1 MELFGELRSVLHQAR
16 PTQKDWTQLCR
27 LIDEQERQII
37 EGSVLP
43 YIANLLD
50 RWPDHLRVAPLAWLE
65 SALPDHD
72 TPMLSLVR
80 VLPAHPP
87 WSVDVYEDL
96 FYHPNLQTCRRFVAR
111 GGRLSPEVLRALAES
126 PLVEKLT
133 HIDVS
138 NNHLRQGVR
147 VLFEYGR
154 FDALASF
161 DASGN
166 PLSADDLWTLA
177 HNETLNALTALTL
190 SRCQINTDALRWL
203 AQCDRLISLAHLDL
217 SGNSLDLAAAQ
228 VIANTPVLANLSTL
242 NLMYSGC
249 DIDASCREALA
260 NSPFLSSAIRE
271 LYL

>member
-1 MELFGELRSVLHQAR
+1 MERFGELRSVLHQAH

-27 LIDEQERQII
+27 LIDEQERQIV
-37 EGSVLP
+37 EGSVLS
-43 YIANLLD
+43 YIRDLLET
-50 RWPDHLRVAPLAWLE
+50 WPEHLRIAPVSWLE
-65 SALPDHD
+65 AALPDHD
-72 TPMLSLVR
+72 KPILSLAR

-87 WSVDVYEDL
+87 WSVEVYEDL
-96 FYHPNLQTCRRFVAR
+96 FYHPNLQTCRRFIAR
-111 GGRLSPEVLRALAES
+111 GGRLAPEVLRVLAES

-154 FDALASF
+154 FESLVSF

-177 HNETLNALTALTL
+177 HNETLNALKTL
-190 SRCQINTDALRWL
+190 IFSRCQINTAALQWL
-203 AQCDRLISLAHLDL
+203 CQCDRLATLEHLDL
-217 SGNSLDLAAAQ
+217 SGNLLDLPAAEL
-228 VIANTPVLANLSTL
+228 IAEAPIFARLNTL

-249 DIDASCREALA
+249 DTDESCREALTS
-260 NSPFLSSAIRE
+260 SPYLSSAIRE
-271 LYL
+271 LYK